1 MYIHKKQRVVTLTN
15 WPVFG
20 TTPTLLVNAHR
31 LHEYTTSVLLQS
43 RGTFMFKGLLFA
55 NMDMLFTTDP
65 LDIHHILSKNFSNY
79 PKGDKFRRIFDALGD
94 GILNSDGEIWEMNRK
109 IIFSR
114 AGSWAGQPMPSL
126 KAQIFKGPER
136 LL

>member
-1 MYIHKKQRVVTLTN
+1 MYIHKKQRVVTPTN

-65 LDIHHILSKNFSNY
+65 LDIYHILSKNFSNY

-94 GILNSDGEIWEMNRK
+94 GILNSDGEIWA
-109 IIFSR
+109 FTYT
-114 AGSWAGQPMPSL
+114 
-126 KAQIFKGPER
+126 
-136 LL
+136 